1 MAGALVGGAVLS
13 AFLQVAFDRLAS
25 PAVLDYFRDKKL
37 DDKLLKKM
45 KVLLLS
51 INAVVDDA
59 EDKHYTNQHVSEW
72 LDMVKDAVLDA
83 EDLLDEIHTEAS
95 KSKLEAEFK
104 TANTS
109 SKVWRSYL
117 PVSVSS
123 FDKQLHS
130 RMEEILDNLETLAR
144 EKDVLRLEKCQYL
157 GFGIRLQVTMAKNI
171 KNDVV
176 TPQTIGNSYL

>member
-144 EKDVLRLEKCQYL
+144 EKDVLRLEK
-157 GFGIRLQVTMAKNI
+157 
-171 KNDVV
+171 
-176 TPQTIGNSYL
+176 